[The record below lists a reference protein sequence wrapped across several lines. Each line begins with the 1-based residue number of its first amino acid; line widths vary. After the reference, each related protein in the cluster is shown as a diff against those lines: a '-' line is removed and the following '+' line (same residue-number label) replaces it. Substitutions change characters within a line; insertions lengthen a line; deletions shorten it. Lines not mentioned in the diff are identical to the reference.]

1 MNTRYPITPTSAPAE
16 PPFMVSTTEPL
27 RASRVESEV
36 VVPFAQTVLTALL
49 AAGCIGLF
57 AWRVEAGIFG
67 VVVLVVWGWRI
78 LRSDA
83 LMWRLARVTGRDIT
97 GDGSIGQPD
106 PQLTV
111 YNPADARRKAAA
123 AGLPV
128 RNVERV
134 RESLTAFVYL
144 CASAPDGKPT
154 EDALDIPTGD
164 RKGYVAYRDKLMTLG
179 IADWDNPTRHSAGWH
194 LCVAPEDAARIIAQ
208 HVV

>member
-1 MNTRYPITPTSAPAE
+1 VNTE
-16 PPFMVSTTEPL
+16 PRPLDVTTTEPL

-36 VVPFAQTVLTALL
+36 VVPFAQTALTAIL
-49 AAGCIGLF
+49 AAACIGLF

-67 VVVLVVWGWRI
+67 VVVLAVWGWRI
-78 LRSDA
+78 VRSDA
-83 LMWRLARVTGRDIT
+83 LMWRLERITNHDIT
-97 GDGSIGQPD
+97 GDGSIGAPD
-106 PQLTV
+106 PMLTV

-154 EDALDIPTGD
+154 EAALGIPTGD
-164 RKGYVAYRDKLMTLG
+164 RAGYVAYRDKLIALG
-179 IADWDNPTRHSAGWH
+179 IADWDIPTRHSAGWH
-194 LCVAPEDAARIIAQ
+194 LCVTPEDAARIIAQ
-208 HVV
+208 HMV